1 MKQTRNILLAL
12 LFGAIVGLA
21 LNLFAPHLFTPLNQ
35 YVFDPVGKLFIKLIK
50 MLVVPI
56 VFFSIALGAAG
67 IGDPK
72 KLGRIGGKAISFFL
86 VTTALAIMLA
96 MALALVLSPGKVG
109 SIDTA
114 ASQAYEP
121 KGEPPSVVDTFL
133 NIVPDNPIQAMV
145 NGDMLAII
153 FFAVL
158 VGFALAMLREKS
170 PTFYNFIEEGNN
182 IMLYLV
188 TVVMK
193 TAPYGTFALIASAIG
208 KQGFDAMGKM
218 ALYMVTILIA
228 LFLHTVIVYGGAVKL
243 LAKKSP
249 VWFFK
254 NFFPVMTIGFS
265 TSSSSASLPVA
276 MKTAQE
282 KLGVPRSISSFVQP
296 LGATINM
303 DGTAIMQGV
312 ATIFIAQVYGVT
324 LTFEQLIMVVLT
336 AVLASIGTAGVPG
349 VGLIMLAMVL
359 DQVNLPVEGIAL
371 IMGVD
376 RLLDMT
382 RTAVNITGD
391 AVCALA
397 VAESEK
403 KHSSP
408 NEKIA

>member
-1 MKQTRNILLAL
+1 LKQTRNILVAL
-12 LFGAIVGLA
+12 LLGAGVGLA
-21 LNLFAPHLFTPLNQ
+21 LNLFAPELFVTLNQ
-35 YVFDPVGKLFIKLIK
+35 YVFDPVGKVFIKLIK

-56 VFFSIALGAAG
+56 VFFSIALGTAG

-86 VTTALAIMLA
+86 VTTALAITLA

-114 ASQAYEP
+114 NQTYEV
-121 KGEPPSVVDTFL
+121 KEAPSVVDTFL
-133 NIVPDNPIQAMV
+133 NIVPENPIQAMAS
-145 NGDMLAII
+145 GDMLAVI
-153 FFAVL
+153 FFAVF
-158 VGFALAMLREKS
+158 VGLALAMLKEKT
-170 PTFYNFIEEGNN
+170 PTFYRFVEEGNE

-188 TVVMK
+188 TLIMK
-193 TAPYGTFALIASAIG
+193 TAPYGTFALLASAIG

-228 LFLHTVIVYGGAVKL
+228 LFIHTIVVYGGAVRV

-249 VWFFK
+249 IWFFK
-254 NFFPVMTIGFS
+254 NFFPVMAVGFS
-265 TSSSSASLPVA
+265 TSSSNASLPLA
-276 MKTAQE
+276 MKIAQE
-282 KLGVPRSISSFVQP
+282 KLGVPRTISSFVQP

-312 ATIFIAQVYGVT
+312 ATIFIAQVYNQN
-324 LTFEQLIMVVLT
+324 LTIEQMVLVVLT
-336 AVLASIGTAGVPG
+336 AVLASVGTAGVPG

-359 DQVNLPVEGIAL
+359 EQVNLPVEGIAL

-397 VAESEK
+397 IAESEK
-403 KHSSP
+403 KHGGP
-408 NEKIA
+408 DEKVA